1 MFYAFPYRVLFH
13 DTMAYGTQHF
23 LTNFKLQ
30 CEAREHLLFWRL
42 GLCSAEERRKFDDII
57 FLTLNAFSR
66 NLNSVPV
73 GGRVAILLSVEDLA
87 PSSARFCFRVV
98 GEQGQPIAGGFQT
111 VAMLSRKTQQ
121 LIAFPELTQ
130 GQQVLWERL
139 QRPDFRTRVLAGDT
153 ASLFPEHVV
162 QIGMRIAQLPEMSA
176 VPDLVPSVKWE
187 TGHTGIWQDGLRGK
201 AFLFPGTGSLAWP
214 RLSVILASERFREVL
229 AQTDEL
235 VRANLGYGSLALAA
249 CKSAD
254 EFEELVHRCSGIDQI
269 CNYLVSVHCATL
281 LHERGETPDVV
292 VGHSAGELSAMA
304 VGGAYSLHEGLDV
317 VCKRIAAL
325 QPQRNAGGM
334 LVLSA
339 HPRRVE
345 SLLES
350 LAISHLHISVINHQD
365 QVVVSGSAD
374 ELARLR
380 DLASHL
386 RIGHVLLPSEDPFHS
401 KLLEPAVE
409 RFARLLGEAQLR
421 SPTVP
426 IYSPLERDSTER
438 RKLPIS
444 CRSISC
450 ARSIIG
456 MASRKSTT
464 WVSEPSLIAAPARP

>member
-1 MFYAFPYRVLFH
+1 MFYAFPYRMLFH

-66 NLNSVPV
+66 NLNSVSV

-121 LIAFPELTQ
+121 LVAFPELTQ
-130 GQQVLWERL
+130 GQQVLRERL
-139 QRPDFRTRVLAGDT
+139 HGPGFRTRVLAGDT
-153 ASLFPEHVV
+153 ASLFPQHVV
-162 QIGMRIAQLPEMSA
+162 QIGMRIAQLPQMSA

-187 TGHTGIWQDGLRGK
+187 TDHTGIWQDGLRGK

-254 EFEELVHRCSGIDQI
+254 EFEELAHRCSGIDQI
-269 CNYLVSVHCATL
+269 CNYLVSVHCAKL

-325 QPQRNAGGM
+325 
-334 LVLSA
+334 
-339 HPRRVE
+339 
-345 SLLES
+345 
-350 LAISHLHISVINHQD
+350 
-365 QVVVSGSAD
+365 
-374 ELARLR
+374 
-380 DLASHL
+380 
-386 RIGHVLLPSEDPFHS
+386 
-401 KLLEPAVE
+401 
-409 RFARLLGEAQLR
+409 
-421 SPTVP
+421 
-426 IYSPLERDSTER
+426 
-438 RKLPIS
+438 
-444 CRSISC
+444 
-450 ARSIIG
+450 
-456 MASRKSTT
+456 
-464 WVSEPSLIAAPARP
+464 